1 MSACQKSFQAKILQN
16 SDGPRGRERERE
28 RERER
33 DGFFS
38 IPLRIFGRL
47 RGFFAML
54 PLFARGELLSK
65 MLYEKERGEREK

>member
-28 RERER
+28 R

-38 IPLRIFGRL
+38 IPSRIFGRL